1 MSKILEIEN
10 KIKNVVNELGYELD
24 TVTLEKC
31 NMKNLGQFQVNFAMS
46 LAKNYSKNPREIAQN
61 VVDAIQDGFKEASI
75 AGPGFINLTL
85 KDEDL
90 MDNAMREFEFHVD
103 KEEEKTVIVD
113 YGGANAAKALH
124 VGHMRAANIGEALK
138 RLSGL
143 FGNKT
148 IGDVHLGD
156 IGRQAG
162 MLISQ
167 LKLEQPD
174 LPIWDENYSGEVPKL
189 NLTAKDL
196 GRMYP
201 EASVAAKADEKRM
214 EEVRQITAEIDKGN
228 NKLYLDLWKQMV
240 EISSESIK
248 EVYNKLNC
256 HFELWEGEMDAMNY
270 VPNVLDVLN
279 PYLYE
284 SNGAL
289 IMDVQKEDDNT
300 EIPPL
305 MVIKSDGSTIYATR
319 DLGTIYSRIDR
330 FKPDEIWYVVDQ
342 RQGLYFEQ
350 VFRGS
355 YISGLVPE
363 TTLLA
368 HYGFGTI
375 NGKDGKPYKTRDGGV
390 MELGTLI
397 ELIRDEVESKIKE
410 EITGEEREKIAD
422 KLAIAT
428 LKYTDLLPYRRTD
441 YIFDPVKFSSLEGKT
456 GPYLLYSAVRM
467 KSLLNKVDSDNV
479 TLKVVANDDVR
490 DILVKI
496 VELSKVLKKAYEE
509 RAVNYIADYLYEL
522 ASLFNKFYNN
532 NNIINEQNEEVKES
546 YIALVKQ
553 VYGIVHKLLDV
564 LAIEEVE
571 KM

>member
-1 MSKILEIEN
+1 MSKILEIEK
-10 KIKNVVNELGYELD
+10 KIKKVVNELGYELD

-46 LAKNYSKNPREIAQN
+46 LAKKYSKNPREIAQN
-61 VVDAIQDGFKEASI
+61 VVDAIQDDFKEASI

-138 RLSGL
+138 RLSVL

-174 LPIWDENYSGEVPKL
+174 LPIWDEKYSGEVPKL

-479 TLKVVANDDVR
+479 TLEVVANDDVR

>member
-46 LAKNYSKNPREIAQN
+46 LAKKYSKNPREIAQN
-61 VVDAIQDGFKEASI
+61 VVDAIQDDFKEASI

-138 RLSGL
+138 RLSVL

-214 EEVRQITAEIDKGN
+214 EEVRQITAEIDKGS

-240 EISSESIK
+240 ELSSETIK

-270 VPNVLDVLN
+270 VPQVLDVLN

-319 DLGTIYSRIDR
+319 DLGTIYSRMDR

-441 YIFDPVKFSSLEGKT
+441 YIFDPIKFSSLEGKT

-509 RAVNYIADYLYEL
+509 RAVNYIADYLYEI

>member
-46 LAKNYSKNPREIAQN
+46 LAKKYSKNPREIAQN
-61 VVDAIQDGFKEASI
+61 VVDAIQDDFKEASI

-138 RLSGL
+138 RLSVL

-214 EEVRQITAEIDKGN
+214 EEVRQITAEIDKGS

-240 EISSESIK
+240 ELSSETIK

-270 VPNVLDVLN
+270 VPQVLDVLN

-319 DLGTIYSRIDR
+319 DLGTIYSRMDR

-355 YISGLVPE
+355 YISGLVPKS
-363 TTLLA
+363 TLLA

-390 MELGTLI
+390 MELSTLI
-397 ELIRDEVESKIKE
+397 ELIRNEVENKIKP

>member
-46 LAKNYSKNPREIAQN
+46 LAKKYSKNPREIAQN
-61 VVDAIQDGFKEASI
+61 VVDAIQDDFKEASI

-138 RLSGL
+138 RLSVL

-214 EEVRQITAEIDKGN
+214 EEVRQITAEIDKGS

-240 EISSESIK
+240 ELSSETIK

-270 VPNVLDVLN
+270 VPQVLDVLN

-319 DLGTIYSRIDR
+319 DLGTIYSRMDR

-355 YISGLVPE
+355 YISGLVPKS
-363 TTLLA
+363 TLLA

-390 MELGTLI
+390 MELSTLI
-397 ELIRDEVESKIKE
+397 ELIRNEVENKIKP

-441 YIFDPVKFSSLEGKT
+441 YIFDPVQFSYLEGKT

>member
-46 LAKNYSKNPREIAQN
+46 LAKKYSKNPREIAQN
-61 VVDAIQDGFKEASI
+61 VVDAIKDDFKEASI

-138 RLSGL
+138 RLSVL

-214 EEVRQITAEIDKGN
+214 EEVRQITAEIDKGS

-240 EISSESIK
+240 ELSSETIK

-270 VPNVLDVLN
+270 VPQVLDVLN

-410 EITGEEREKIAD
+410 EIKGEEREKIAD

>member
-46 LAKNYSKNPREIAQN
+46 LAKKYSKNPREIAQN
-61 VVDAIQDGFKEASI
+61 VVDAIQDDFKEASI

-138 RLSGL
+138 RLSVL

-363 TTLLA
+363 STLLA

-509 RAVNYIADYLYEL
+509 RAVNYIADYLYEI

>member
-46 LAKNYSKNPREIAQN
+46 LAKKYSKNPREIAQN
-61 VVDAIQDGFKEASI
+61 VVDAIQDDFKEASI

-138 RLSGL
+138 RLSVL

-214 EEVRQITAEIDKGN
+214 EEVRQITAEIDKGS

-240 EISSESIK
+240 ELSSETIK

-270 VPNVLDVLN
+270 VPQVLDVLN

-319 DLGTIYSRIDR
+319 DLGTIYSRMDR

>member
-46 LAKNYSKNPREIAQN
+46 LAKKYSKNPREIAQN
-61 VVDAIQDGFKEASI
+61 VVDAIKDDFKEASI

-138 RLSGL
+138 RLSVL

-363 TTLLA
+363 STLLA

-509 RAVNYIADYLYEL
+509 RAVNYIADYLYEI

>member
-46 LAKNYSKNPREIAQN
+46 LAKKYSKNPREIAQN
-61 VVDAIQDGFKEASI
+61 VVDAIKDDFKEASI

-138 RLSGL
+138 RLSVL

-410 EITGEEREKIAD
+410 EIKGEEREKIAD

>member
-46 LAKNYSKNPREIAQN
+46 LAKKYSKNPREIAQN
-61 VVDAIQDGFKEASI
+61 VVDAIQDDFKEASI

-138 RLSGL
+138 RLSVL

-509 RAVNYIADYLYEL
+509 RAVNYIADYLYEI

-532 NNIINEQNEEVKES
+532 NNIINEQNEEVKQS

>member
-46 LAKNYSKNPREIAQN
+46 LAKKYSKNPREIAQN
-61 VVDAIQDGFKEASI
+61 VVDAIQDDFKEASI

-138 RLSGL
+138 RLSVL

-467 KSLLNKVDSDNV
+467 KSLLNKVDSNNV

>member
-46 LAKNYSKNPREIAQN
+46 LAKKYSKNPREFAQN
-61 VVDAIQDGFKEASI
+61 VVDAIQDDFKEASI

-138 RLSGL
+138 RLSVL

>member
-10 KIKNVVNELGYELD
+10 KIKKVVNELGYELD

-46 LAKNYSKNPREIAQN
+46 LAKKYSKNPREIAQN
-61 VVDAIQDGFKEASI
+61 VVDAIQDDFKEASI

-138 RLSGL
+138 RLSVL

>member
-10 KIKNVVNELGYELD
+10 KIKKVVNELGYELD

-46 LAKNYSKNPREIAQN
+46 LAKKYSKNPREIAQN
-61 VVDAIQDGFKEASI
+61 VVDAIEDDFKEASI

-138 RLSGL
+138 RLSVL

>member
-1 MSKILEIEN
+1 MSKILEIES

-46 LAKNYSKNPREIAQN
+46 LAKKYSKNPREIAQN
-61 VVDAIQDGFKEASI
+61 VVDAIQDDFKEASI

-138 RLSGL
+138 RLSVL

-509 RAVNYIADYLYEL
+509 RAVNYIADYLYEI

>member
-46 LAKNYSKNPREIAQN
+46 LAKKYSKNPREIAQN
-61 VVDAIQDGFKEASI
+61 VVDAIQDDFKEASI

-138 RLSGL
+138 RLSVL

-305 MVIKSDGSTIYATR
+305 MVIKGDGSTIYATR
-319 DLGTIYSRIDR
+319 DLGTIYSRMDR

>member
-46 LAKNYSKNPREIAQN
+46 LAKKYSKNPREIAQN
-61 VVDAIQDGFKEASI
+61 VVDAIQDDFKEASI

-138 RLSGL
+138 RLSVL

-214 EEVRQITAEIDKGN
+214 EEVRQITAEIDKGS

-240 EISSESIK
+240 ELSSETIK

-270 VPNVLDVLN
+270 VPQVLDVLN

-397 ELIRDEVESKIKE
+397 ELIRNEVENKIKP

>member
-46 LAKNYSKNPREIAQN
+46 LAKKYSKNPREIAQN
-61 VVDAIQDGFKEASI
+61 VVDAIKDDFKEASI

-138 RLSGL
+138 RLSVL

-363 TTLLA
+363 STLLA

>member
-10 KIKNVVNELGYELD
+10 KIKKVVNELGYELD

-46 LAKNYSKNPREIAQN
+46 LAKKYSKNPREIAQN
-61 VVDAIQDGFKEASI
+61 VVDAIEDDFKEASI

-138 RLSGL
+138 RLSVL

-305 MVIKSDGSTIYATR
+305 MVIKGDGSTIYATR

>member
-46 LAKNYSKNPREIAQN
+46 LAKKYSKNPREIAQN
-61 VVDAIQDGFKEASI
+61 VVDAIQDDFKEASI

-138 RLSGL
+138 RLSVL

-214 EEVRQITAEIDKGN
+214 EEVRQITAEIDKGS

-240 EISSESIK
+240 ELSSETIK

-270 VPNVLDVLN
+270 VPQVLDVLN

-305 MVIKSDGSTIYATR
+305 MVIKGDGSTIYATR
-319 DLGTIYSRIDR
+319 DLGTIYSRMDR

-363 TTLLA
+363 STLLA

-375 NGKDGKPYKTRDGGV
+375 NGKDGKPCKTRDGGV
-390 MELGTLI
+390 MELSTLI
-397 ELIRDEVESKIKE
+397 ELIR
-410 EITGEEREKIAD
+410 
-422 KLAIAT
+422 
-428 LKYTDLLPYRRTD
+428 
-441 YIFDPVKFSSLEGKT
+441 
-456 GPYLLYSAVRM
+456 
-467 KSLLNKVDSDNV
+467 N
-479 TLKVVANDDVR
+479 
-490 DILVKI
+490 
-496 VELSKVLKKAYEE
+496 
-509 RAVNYIADYLYEL
+509 
-522 ASLFNKFYNN
+522 
-532 NNIINEQNEEVKES
+532 
-546 YIALVKQ
+546 
-553 VYGIVHKLLDV
+553 
-564 LAIEEVE
+564 
-571 KM
+571 

>member
-1 MSKILEIEN
+1 M
-10 KIKNVVNELGYELD
+10 
-24 TVTLEKC
+24 
-31 NMKNLGQFQVNFAMS
+31 
-46 LAKNYSKNPREIAQN
+46 
-61 VVDAIQDGFKEASI
+61 
-75 AGPGFINLTL
+75 
-85 KDEDL
+85 
-90 MDNAMREFEFHVD
+90 
-103 KEEEKTVIVD
+103 
-113 YGGANAAKALH
+113 
-124 VGHMRAANIGEALK
+124 
-138 RLSGL
+138 
-143 FGNKT
+143 
-148 IGDVHLGD
+148 
-156 IGRQAG
+156 
-162 MLISQ
+162 
-167 LKLEQPD
+167 
-174 LPIWDENYSGEVPKL
+174 
-189 NLTAKDL
+189 
-196 GRMYP
+196 
-201 EASVAAKADEKRM
+201 
-214 EEVRQITAEIDKGN
+214 
-228 NKLYLDLWKQMV
+228 
-240 EISSESIK
+240 
-248 EVYNKLNC
+248 
-256 HFELWEGEMDAMNY
+256 
-270 VPNVLDVLN
+270 
-279 PYLYE
+279 
-284 SNGAL
+284 
-289 IMDVQKEDDNT
+289 
-300 EIPPL
+300 
-305 MVIKSDGSTIYATR
+305 
-319 DLGTIYSRIDR
+319 DR

-355 YISGLVPE
+355 YISGLVPKS
-363 TTLLA
+363 TLLA

-390 MELGTLI
+390 MELSTLI
-397 ELIRDEVESKIKE
+397 ELIRNEVENKIKP

>member
-46 LAKNYSKNPREIAQN
+46 LAKKYSKNPREIAQN
-61 VVDAIQDGFKEASI
+61 VVDAIQDDFKEASI

-138 RLSGL
+138 RLSVL

-214 EEVRQITAEIDKGN
+214 EEVRQITAEIDKGS

-240 EISSESIK
+240 ELSSETIK

-319 DLGTIYSRIDR
+319 DLGTIYSRMDR

-390 MELGTLI
+390 MELSTLI
-397 ELIRDEVESKIKE
+397 KLIRNEVENKIKP

>member
-46 LAKNYSKNPREIAQN
+46 LAKKYSKNPREIAQN
-61 VVDAIQDGFKEASI
+61 VVDAIQDDFKEASI

-138 RLSGL
+138 RLSVL

>member
-10 KIKNVVNELGYELD
+10 KIKKVVNELGYELD

-46 LAKNYSKNPREIAQN
+46 LAKKYSKNPREIAQN
-61 VVDAIQDGFKEASI
+61 VVDAIQDDFKEASI

-138 RLSGL
+138 RLSVL

-270 VPNVLDVLN
+270 VPQVLDVLN

-390 MELGTLI
+390 MELSTLI
-397 ELIRDEVESKIKE
+397 ELIRNEVENKIKP

>member
-46 LAKNYSKNPREIAQN
+46 LAKKYSKNPREIAQN
-61 VVDAIQDGFKEASI
+61 VVDAIQDDFKEASI

-138 RLSGL
+138 RLSAL

-214 EEVRQITAEIDKGN
+214 EEVRQITAEIDKGS

-240 EISSESIK
+240 ELSSETIK

-270 VPNVLDVLN
+270 VPQVLDVLN

-319 DLGTIYSRIDR
+319 DLGTIYSRMDR

-410 EITGEEREKIAD
+410 EIKGEEREKIAD

-509 RAVNYIADYLYEL
+509 RAVNYIADYLYEI

>member
-46 LAKNYSKNPREIAQN
+46 LAKKYSKNPREIAQN
-61 VVDAIQDGFKEASI
+61 VVDAIQDDFKEASI

-138 RLSGL
+138 RLSVL

-214 EEVRQITAEIDKGN
+214 EEVRQITAEIDKGS

-240 EISSESIK
+240 ELSSETIK

-319 DLGTIYSRIDR
+319 DLGTIYSRMDR

-390 MELGTLI
+390 MELSTLI
-397 ELIRDEVESKIKE
+397 ELIRNEVENKIKP

>member
-1 MSKILEIEN
+1 MSKILEIEK
-10 KIKNVVNELGYELD
+10 KIKKVVNELGYELD

-46 LAKNYSKNPREIAQN
+46 LAKKYSKNPREIAQN
-61 VVDAIQDGFKEASI
+61 VVDAIQDDFKEASI

-90 MDNAMREFEFHVD
+90 MDNAMREFDFHVD

-138 RLSGL
+138 RLSVL

-397 ELIRDEVESKIKE
+397 ELIRTEVESKIKE

>member
-1 MSKILEIEN
+1 
-10 KIKNVVNELGYELD
+10 
-24 TVTLEKC
+24 
-31 NMKNLGQFQVNFAMS
+31 
-46 LAKNYSKNPREIAQN
+46 
-61 VVDAIQDGFKEASI
+61 
-75 AGPGFINLTL
+75 
-85 KDEDL
+85 
-90 MDNAMREFEFHVD
+90 
-103 KEEEKTVIVD
+103 
-113 YGGANAAKALH
+113 
-124 VGHMRAANIGEALK
+124 
-138 RLSGL
+138 
-143 FGNKT
+143 
-148 IGDVHLGD
+148 
-156 IGRQAG
+156 
-162 MLISQ
+162 
-167 LKLEQPD
+167 
-174 LPIWDENYSGEVPKL
+174 
-189 NLTAKDL
+189 
-196 GRMYP
+196 
-201 EASVAAKADEKRM
+201 
-214 EEVRQITAEIDKGN
+214 
-228 NKLYLDLWKQMV
+228 
-240 EISSESIK
+240 
-248 EVYNKLNC
+248 
-256 HFELWEGEMDAMNY
+256 
-270 VPNVLDVLN
+270 
-279 PYLYE
+279 
-284 SNGAL
+284 
-289 IMDVQKEDDNT
+289 
-300 EIPPL
+300 
-305 MVIKSDGSTIYATR
+305 
-319 DLGTIYSRIDR
+319 
-330 FKPDEIWYVVDQ
+330 DQ

-397 ELIRDEVESKIKE
+397 ELIRDEVESKIKA

>member
-46 LAKNYSKNPREIAQN
+46 LAKKYSKNPREIAQN
-61 VVDAIQDGFKEASI
+61 VVDAIQDDFKEASI

-138 RLSGL
+138 RLSVL

-174 LPIWDENYSGEVPKL
+174 LPIWDKNYSGEVPKL

>member
-46 LAKNYSKNPREIAQN
+46 LAKKYSKNPREIAQN
-61 VVDAIQDGFKEASI
+61 VVDAIQDDFKEASI

-90 MDNAMREFEFHVD
+90 MDNAMKEFEFHVD

-138 RLSGL
+138 RLSVL

-214 EEVRQITAEIDKGN
+214 EEVRQITAEIDKGS

-240 EISSESIK
+240 ELSSETIK

-270 VPNVLDVLN
+270 VPQVLDVLN

-319 DLGTIYSRIDR
+319 DLGTIYSRMDR

-363 TTLLA
+363 STLLA

-390 MELGTLI
+390 MELSTLI
-397 ELIRDEVESKIKE
+397 ELIRNEVENKIKP

>member
-46 LAKNYSKNPREIAQN
+46 LAKKYSKNPREIAQN
-61 VVDAIQDGFKEASI
+61 VVDAIQDDFKEASI

-138 RLSGL
+138 RLSVL

-270 VPNVLDVLN
+270 VPQVLDVLN

-319 DLGTIYSRIDR
+319 DLGTIYSRMDR

-397 ELIRDEVESKIKE
+397 ELIRDEVESKIKA

>member
-46 LAKNYSKNPREIAQN
+46 LAKKYSKNPREIAQN
-61 VVDAIQDGFKEASI
+61 VVDAIKDDFKEASI

-138 RLSGL
+138 RLSVL

>member
-46 LAKNYSKNPREIAQN
+46 LAKKYSKNPREIAQN
-61 VVDAIQDGFKEASI
+61 VVDAIQDDFKEASI

-138 RLSGL
+138 RLSVL

-214 EEVRQITAEIDKGN
+214 EEVRQITAEIDKGS

-240 EISSESIK
+240 ELSSETIK

-270 VPNVLDVLN
+270 VPQVLDVLN

-319 DLGTIYSRIDR
+319 DLGTIYSRMDR

-390 MELGTLI
+390 MELSTLI
-397 ELIRDEVESKIKE
+397 ELIRNEVENKIKP

>member
-1 MSKILEIEN
+1 MSKILEIEK
-10 KIKNVVNELGYELD
+10 KIKKVVNELGYELD

-46 LAKNYSKNPREIAQN
+46 LAKKYSKNPREIAQN
-61 VVDAIQDGFKEASI
+61 VVDAIQDDFKEASI

-138 RLSGL
+138 RLSVL

-397 ELIRDEVESKIKE
+397 ELIRTEVESKIKE

-509 RAVNYIADYLYEL
+509 RAVNYIADYLYEI